1 MKITKTVIKNYR
13 LFSDP
18 VTIDFPSTY
27 TSLVG
32 KNGNGKTTV
41 LEAINLAT
49 SFYFVESKISEDDFN
64 DDAKDIEIEIE
75 FDDFFFI
82 VIPDGYQTRRLPSKL
97 IKFIVKHR
105 EKAAP
110 GKAFSEPYVA
120 NHYAIPYEFK
130 DKDKLDVQ
138 DKSKIPKSVTKEDE
152 LKYKYQRD
160 ASPNPGQVSER
171 LLTISNNLENF
182 PNIFYFPKNREKD
195 LKKGYFTTFQ
205 KITDE
210 LNWRFFKEYVKDVA
224 KADYINNWEG
234 IYTSIINKV
243 DDPKQ
248 SKIIHPMKDKLK
260 DILGKKFNKFEI
272 SLFDLKQPFEQAFF
286 SLRDRD
292 KIISLSKLGSGELMI
307 ITYFLL
313 RLTSE
318 LSKEKIIFLID
329 EPELHLHPQFQY
341 KLFEEI
347 KTSTVQHIYT
357 THSDI
362 LVDLGNWQS
371 IKRFDISSI
380 YPSESLLNHKYGR
393 SSGSGKE
400 LKEHLNDIKTFQQ
413 DKTIFFR
420 ENNELLFA
428 DKCLLVEGPN
438 DKYGLLELAK
448 KVGYDFSKCT
458 IIYCNSKSKIQ
469 YYQTVCLAYGV
480 DFFTIYDQDGNGQH
494 SIIEEL
500 VKDGNVFSFST
511 SFEKLIG
518 ADRLP
523 QIIEKIQQIKKDDIP
538 KEISAALEQANM
550 FITKQ

>member
-1 MKITKTVIKNYR
+1 MKITKACIKNYR
-13 LFSDP
+13 LFDGP
-18 VTIDFPSTY
+18 VTLDFPSSY
-27 TSLVG
+27 TALVG

-49 SFYFVESKISEDDFN
+49 SFYFVENKISEDDFN
-64 DDAKDIEIEIE
+64 DDTKDIEIEIE
-75 FDDFFFI
+75 LDDFFFI
-82 VIPDGYQTRRLPSKL
+82 IIPDGYQTRRLPSK
-97 IKFIVKHR
+97 IVRFVVKHR
-105 EKAAP
+105 EKAAAS
-110 GKAFSEPYVA
+110 KAFSEPYVA
-120 NHYAIPYEFK
+120 NHYAIPYEYS
-130 DKDKLDVQ
+130 DKDGLAIQ
-138 DKSKIPKSVTKEDE
+138 DKNKVPKSVTKEDE

-160 ASPNPGQVSER
+160 TSANPGQVSER
-171 LLTISNNLENF
+171 LLSVSNNLDNF

-210 LNWRFFKEYVKDVA
+210 LNWRFFKEYAKDRENYVA
-224 KADYINNWEG
+224 LWEN
-234 IYTSIINKV
+234 IYNAIIEKV

-248 SKIIHPMKDKLK
+248 SKIVHPLKDKLK
-260 DILGKKFNKFEI
+260 NIVSEKFDKFEI

-286 SLRDRD
+286 SLRDKD

-313 RLTSE
+313 KLVSE

-347 KTSTVQHIYT
+347 SSSAVQHIYT

-362 LVDLGNWQS
+362 LIDLGNWQS
-371 IKRFDISSI
+371 INRFDVSHI
-380 YPSESLLNHKYGR
+380 YPTESLLTQKYGG
-393 SSGSGKE
+393 SSAKE

-420 ENNELLFA
+420 ENNEMLFA

-494 SIIEEL
+494 STIEEL
-500 VKDGNVFSFST
+500 AKDENIFSFTT

-523 QIIEKIQQIKKDDIP
+523 QIIDKIQQIEKEDIP
-538 KEISAALEQANM
+538 KEISTALESVNA
-550 FITKQ
+550 FINKR

>member
-1 MKITKTVIKNYR
+1 VKITKAVIKNYR
-13 LFSDP
+13 LFGDP

-49 SFYFVESKISEDDFN
+49 SFYFVGSKISEDDFN

-75 FDDFFFI
+75 LDDFFFI
-82 VIPDGYQTRRLPSKL
+82 DIPDGYQTRRLPSKI
-97 IKFIVKHR
+97 IKFVVKHR

-120 NHYAIPYEFK
+120 NHYAIPYEFS
-130 DKDKLDVQ
+130 DKDKLSIH
-138 DKSKIPKSVTKEDE
+138 DKSKIPKSLTKEGE

-160 ASPNPGQVSER
+160 TSPNSGQVSER
-171 LLTISNNLENF
+171 LLAVSNNLENF

-195 LKKGYFTTFQ
+195 LKRGYFTTFQ

-210 LNWRFFKEYVKDVA
+210 LNWRFFKDYA
-224 KADYINNWEG
+224 KGGERESYITGWEN
-234 IYTSIINKV
+234 IYTSIIDKV

-248 SKIIHPMKDKLK
+248 SKIVHPLKDKLK
-260 DILGKKFNKFEI
+260 NILGEKFDKFEI
-272 SLFDLKQPFEQAFF
+272 SIFDLKQPFEQAFF
-286 SLRDRD
+286 SLRDKD

-347 KTSTVQHIYT
+347 KSSTVQHIYT

-371 IKRFDISSI
+371 IKRFDVSGI
-380 YPSESLLNHKYGR
+380 YPNESLLRLEYG
-393 SSGSGKE
+393 SSTGSGKE
-400 LKEHLNDIKTFQQ
+400 LKGHLNDIKTFQQ

-438 DKYGLLELAK
+438 DKYGFLELTK
-448 KVGYDFSKCT
+448 KIGYDLSKCT
-458 IIYCNSKSKIQ
+458 IIYCNGKPKIQ

-480 DFFTIYDQDGNGQH
+480 DFFTIYDQDGNGKNAT
-494 SIIEEL
+494 IEEL
-500 VKDGNVFSFST
+500 AKNGNVFSFSS
-511 SFEKLIG
+511 SFEDLIG
-518 ADRLP
+518 ANRLP
-523 QIIEKIQQIKKDDIP
+523 QIIEKIQQIKTDDIP
-538 KEISAALEQANM
+538 EEFRIALEQVNVFM
-550 FITKQ
+550 NG